1 MTEYNLTGRKFPKAE
16 LNAKKYYMDIKS
28 LMEFYS
34 VDIGNM
40 EFTEEIIDGWI
51 TEPSIENCTRL
62 RCAIQY
68 LMLNNRDIAY
78 HTAVKIIEKD
88 YSNLPYKEAW
98 TALLDFKD
106 EKTEQLFI
114 DHIVEYGNQS
124 IYYDII
130 TSYWD

>member
-1 MTEYNLTGRKFPKAE
+1 MTEYNLTGKKFPQAE
-16 LNAKKYYMDIKS
+16 LNAKKCYMDIKS

-40 EFTEEIIDGWI
+40 EFTEEIIDDWI
-51 TEPSIENCTRL
+51 NESSIENCIRL
-62 RCAIQY
+62 RCAIHY
-68 LMLNNRDIAY
+68 LMLNNRDMAY
-78 HTAVKIIEKD
+78 RTAVKIIEKD

-98 TALLDFKD
+98 IALLNFKD